1 MFLETS
7 EFVIP
12 LIKYAQVNLF
22 KVRDTVKSEFF
33 EFNLNDT
40 AFLETPAPILFPSD
54 WTFDCP

>member
-54 WTFDCP
+54 